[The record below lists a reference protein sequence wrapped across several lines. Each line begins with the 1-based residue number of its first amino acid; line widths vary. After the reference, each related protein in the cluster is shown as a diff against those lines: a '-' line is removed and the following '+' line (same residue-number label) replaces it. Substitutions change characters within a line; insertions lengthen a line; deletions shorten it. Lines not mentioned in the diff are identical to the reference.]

1 MRIRILDRIG
11 IRHLKIFFSIS
22 AGLHLLFLSGVT
34 FLFPDFKIDPLP
46 PLNIEI
52 SLLPIVAQEKTVTLP
67 VPTSKMKTLAK
78 KEEKKP
84 VSPFPL
90 QPELQVNPMSVLPLE
105 DLKPET
111 SNKEEERVKKEP
123 AVQAMANSLDREAAL
138 TFQEDKNSEGRDSI
152 LPTLSSSGEQRKE
165 AKFPSLSDVE
175 MLFAQPRYAE
185 NPKPI
190 YPREARKKEYQGEVI
205 LKVEVLS
212 DGQVGQ
218 VEVKRS
224 SGHDILDRSALA
236 AVRQWRFIPAKRGEN
251 AIPLWVNIPIKFQL
265 Q

>member
-34 FLFPDFKIDPLP
+34 FLFSDFKIDPLP

-67 VPTSKMKTLAK
+67 VPTSKTKTLAK

-90 QPELQVNPMSVLPLE
+90 QPELQVNPMSVLSLE
-105 DLKPET
+105 DVKPET

-123 AVQAMANSLDREAAL
+123 AVQAITIFLDREAAL
-138 TFQEDKNSEGRDSI
+138 IFREDKNSEVRDST
-152 LPTLSSSGEQRKE
+152 LPTFSSSGEQMKE
-165 AKFPSLSDVE
+165 AKFPSFSDVE
-175 MLFAQPRYAE
+175 MVFAQPRYAE
-185 NPKPI
+185 NPKPL
-190 YPREARKKEYQGEVI
+190 YPQEARRKGYQGEVV
-205 LKVEVLS
+205 LKLEVLS

-251 AIPLWVNIPIKFQL
+251 TIPLWVNIPIKFQL